1 MWVTFPIQMR
11 TPYQVQTIGEEE
23 AISPICDYAAVLMNV
38 VITSS
43 SLVLLLK
50 EYGSKFSSDQDKQRG
65 GGD

>member
-1 MWVTFPIQMR
+1 
-11 TPYQVQTIGEEE
+11 
-23 AISPICDYAAVLMNV
+23 MNV